1 MDRCSLQQI
10 GMLQRGDRI
19 HIQGCIPPGVR
30 QQEGI
35 IVVQVCEFFVC
46 SFISLPQ
53 LTFPTKFHAFRH
65 LD

>member
-1 MDRCSLQQI
+1 MDRSSLKQI

-35 IVVQVCEFFVC
+35 IVVQVCEFLKYL
-46 SFISLPQ
+46 FISLHE
-53 LTFPTKFHAFRH
+53 LTLRCKLFTIHHP
-65 LD
+65 D

>member
-1 MDRCSLQQI
+1 MDRSSLKQI

-35 IVVQVCEFFVC
+35 IVVQVCEF
-46 SFISLPQ
+46 LN
-53 LTFPTKFHAFRH
+53 
-65 LD
+65 